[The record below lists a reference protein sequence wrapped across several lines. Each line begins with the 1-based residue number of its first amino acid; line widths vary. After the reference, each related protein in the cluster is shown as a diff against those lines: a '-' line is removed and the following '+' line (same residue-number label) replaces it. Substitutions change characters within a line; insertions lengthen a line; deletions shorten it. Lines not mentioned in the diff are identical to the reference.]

1 VKDIKAFTILSMVVV
16 LGLECN
22 SRGKAAIHT
31 GGTAMIDDLMV
42 DMRSRMDQSIVAFQN
57 NLDTIRTGRASTT
70 LVERIPVDFYG
81 VKTPMVQVAS
91 LSIPDAQSIL
101 IRPYNPD
108 DLAAIEKAI
117 ALSDLGINPQND
129 GKALRLQIPPLTEE
143 RRRELTKVV
152 GARAEEGR
160 VAIRNIRRDSV
171 SDMREWQ
178 GEGEITEDD
187 LRDGQR
193 QVDEITKEYVG
204 KVDAM
209 ALVKEEEIMTI

>member
-1 VKDIKAFTILSMVVV
+1 
-16 LGLECN
+16 
-22 SRGKAAIHT
+22 
-31 GGTAMIDDLMV
+31 MIDDLMV
-42 DMRSRMDQSIVAFQN
+42 DMRSRMDQSIAALQT

-70 LVERIPVDFYG
+70 IVERIPVDFYG

-108 DLAAIEKAI
+108 DLAAIERAI

-171 SDMREWQ
+171 SDLREWQ
-178 GEGEITEDD
+178 VEGEITEDD
-187 LRDGQR
+187 LRDGQK

-209 ALVKEEEIMTI
+209 AVVKDEEIMTI

>member
-1 VKDIKAFTILSMVVV
+1 
-16 LGLECN
+16 
-22 SRGKAAIHT
+22 
-31 GGTAMIDDLMV
+31 MIDDLMV

-152 GARAEEGR
+152 GSRAEEGR

-187 LRDGQR
+187 LRDGQK

-209 ALVKEEEIMTI
+209 VLVKEEEIMTI